1 MRTSLASCI
10 DNLEYHERVADSA
23 AVRARRK
30 RLHATGDHSTCRLGC
45 ERRLRVATVDDVSG
59 LVEAVEAEFD
69 PADEL
74 VRALALR
81 LARVASE
88 GHGMAAV
95 GALKA
100 LAELTAAQRSP
111 G

>member
-1 MRTSLASCI
+1 M
-10 DNLEYHERVADSA
+10 H
-23 AVRARRK
+23 ARFGCCEGETE
-30 RLHATGDHSTCRLGC
+30 RLHAAGDHAECRPGC

-59 LVEAVEAEFD
+59 LVAAVEAEFTED
-69 PADEL
+69 DSL
-74 VRALALR
+74 VRSLAVR

-100 LAELTAAQRSP
+100 LAELTAAQRGP